1 MEIYISK
8 CYVVKTG
15 TNVASFHF
23 ALRKD
28 NIKTGIEK
36 LLLALSL
43 LTCPLNK
50 RKRRDRLMIKTAR
63 MMFVLR
69 AY

>member
-1 MEIYISK
+1 MSK
-8 CYVVKTG
+8 CYAAVTTG
-15 TNVASFHF
+15 TNVASFYSAFH
-23 ALRKD
+23 KD

-50 RKRRDRLMIKTAR
+50 RKARDQLTIKIAR
-63 MMFVLR
+63 ITFILQ